1 MLHNA
6 FLVHDDVEDG
16 SDSRRGAPTMHRR
29 TGIPIA
35 VNTGD
40 SMNALAMRLFRET
53 GERLGPATA
62 MRIFDEVDHM
72 VVETLEG
79 QAIELGWV
87 RDNDLTVGTDDYLR
101 LVLKKTAWYSFIHPM
116 RIGALVAGADD
127 GLDRF
132 NRFGFL
138 LGAAFQIQDDV
149 LNLVGSHARYGK
161 EIAGDL
167 CEGKRTLVLS
177 HAFERAAPTER
188 TRLQNVY
195 SRPGERR
202 LQREL
207 VDLYDLLGRTGS
219 IEWARL
225 AAAALTSAAQKEFP
239 VAFARAN

>member
-1 MLHNA
+1 
-6 FLVHDDVEDG
+6 
-16 SDSRRGAPTMHRR
+16 
-29 TGIPIA
+29 
-35 VNTGD
+35 
-40 SMNALAMRLFRET
+40 MRLFRRNLVHLEPDVA
-53 GERLGPATA
+53 L
-62 MRIFDEVDHM
+62 RIVDEVDHLL
-72 VVETLEG
+72 VESLEG
-79 QAIELGWV
+79 QAMELGWM
-87 RDNDLTVGTDDYLR
+87 RDNEWGVSTSDYLR
-101 LVLKKTAWYSFIHPM
+101 MVLKKTAWYSFIHPM

-127 GLDRF
+127 DLDRF

-149 LNLVGSHARYGK
+149 LNLVGSQSRYGK

-177 HAFERAAPTER
+177 HAFDRAASSER

-207 VDLYDLLGRTGS
+207 VDIYDLLGRTGS

-239 VAFARAN
+239 VAFARANDGLDLDFVRALVNYLVERDV